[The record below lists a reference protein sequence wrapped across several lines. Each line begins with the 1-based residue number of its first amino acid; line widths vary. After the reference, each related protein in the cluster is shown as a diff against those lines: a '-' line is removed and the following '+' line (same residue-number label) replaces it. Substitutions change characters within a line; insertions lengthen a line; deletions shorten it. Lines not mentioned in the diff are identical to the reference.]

1 MKPPITTQKKSE
13 KKEDDLNRDVDWGV
27 EIKLS
32 DKQTSAFNAAPF
44 WALSAVNIWIIA
56 GLHIL
61 FFLSFLVI
69 LLGWNLFTASHG
81 SLQDVPETQEVQ
93 LGTSKLAFKLLPLM
107 AENNANIIFSPLS
120 LVIGLS
126 MILEGSKGHTAEEIC
141 SVLNWNPASAFEIQN
156 GLGFLL
162 RDLNRKTDIY
172 TKLYIGGN
180 IFIQKNF
187 EITSKFN
194 DQLKQN
200 YECVATEVNFVEEEE
215 TREIINT
222 WVSKKTWGQV
232 RELLRPNQLDLTT
245 RLLMTTVMYFKGQ
258 WLHAFPKQNTFQTR
272 FYVQPDD
279 EATVHMMHTTG
290 NYNYGEFTTLGLQSL
305 ELPID
310 GDKLSLLL
318 ILPNKPGRLSE
329 VRKILQEN
337 PEILSELNG
346 HMKNKT
352 LYICLP
358 KFKIDG
364 RLSLHRHL
372 SELGLKLLFDAKYAD
387 LSGISSQN
395 FLFVKEMV
403 QSARLEVDEI
413 GAEAAAI
420 TELVAAE
427 RSLVYD
433 QLPVFC
439 ANHPFL
445 FILRDLETNMIL
457 LMGQY
462 TDPRILENKT

>member
-1 MKPPITTQKKSE
+1 
-13 KKEDDLNRDVDWGV
+13 
-27 EIKLS
+27 
-32 DKQTSAFNAAPF
+32 
-44 WALSAVNIWIIA
+44 
-56 GLHIL
+56 
-61 FFLSFLVI
+61 
-69 LLGWNLFTASHG
+69 
-81 SLQDVPETQEVQ
+81 
-93 LGTSKLAFKLLPLM
+93 M

-120 LVIGLS
+120 LVIGLA

-141 SVLNWNPASAFEIQN
+141 SVLNWNPTTTFEIQN
-156 GLGFLL
+156 DLGFLL
-162 RDLNRKTDIY
+162 QGLNGNTDIY

-180 IFIQKNF
+180 VFIQENF

-200 YECVATEVNFVEEEE
+200 YECVATEVNFVEEAEA
-215 TREIINT
+215 REIINT
-222 WVSKKTWGQV
+222 WVSKQTWGQV
-232 RELLRPNQLDLTT
+232 RELVRPSQLDLTT
-245 RLLMTTVMYFKGQ
+245 RLLITTVMYFKGQ
-258 WLHAFPKQNTFQTR
+258 WLHAFPKQNTFQAR

-290 NYNYGEFTTLGLQSL
+290 NFNYGEFTKLGLQSL

-310 GDKLSLLL
+310 GNKLSLLL
-318 ILPNKPGRLSE
+318 ILPNKPGRLPE
-329 VRKILQEN
+329 VRKVLQQN

-346 HMKNKT
+346 HMKNQT

-372 SELGLKLLFDAKYAD
+372 SKLGLKLLFDSKYAD

-395 FLFVKEMV
+395 SLFVKEVV
-403 QSARLEVDEI
+403 QSARLEVDEE
-413 GAEAAAI
+413 GAEAAAA
-420 TELVAAE
+420 TEFVAAG

-445 FILRDLETNMIL
+445 FFLRDLETNIIL

-462 TDPRILENKT
+462 TDPRILEKKT